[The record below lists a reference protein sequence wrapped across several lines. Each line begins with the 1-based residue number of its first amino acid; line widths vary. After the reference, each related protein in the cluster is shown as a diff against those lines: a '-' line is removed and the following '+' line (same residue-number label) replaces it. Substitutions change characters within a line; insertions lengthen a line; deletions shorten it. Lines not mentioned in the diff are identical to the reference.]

1 MRVRKDI
8 KMLLLE
14 NDMSIT
20 DIAKEMSK
28 RTGKYFSRS
37 NISQKLIRGTLKYE
51 EALLIGEIL
60 GYDLKFVRIKSY
72 L

>member
-1 MRVRKDI
+1 MRVKKDI

-14 NDMSIT
+14 NDISIT
-20 DIAKEMSK
+20 AIAKEMSK

>member
-8 KMLLLE
+8 RMLLLE

-28 RTGKYFSRS
+28 RTGKNISRS
-37 NISQKLIRGTLKYE
+37 NISQKLLRGTLKYE
-51 EALLIGEIL
+51 EALLIGNIL
-60 GYDLKFVRIKSY
+60 GYDLKFVRTKPYI
-72 L
+72 

>member
-8 KMLLLE
+8 RMLLLE

-28 RTGKYFSRS
+28 RTGKNISRY
-37 NISQKLIRGTLKYE
+37 NISQKLLRGTLKYE
-51 EALLIGEIL
+51 EALLIGNIL
-60 GYDLKFVRIKSY
+60 GYDLKFVRTKPYI
-72 L
+72 